1 MYIYIHILKCMRHVM
16 NKNIIIFLDNIN
28 DYNYI
33 IIINIIIVNIIIYI
47 NINCEK

>member
-1 MYIYIHILKCMRHVM
+1 MRHVM
-16 NKNIIIFLDNIN
+16 NKNVIFLDNIN

-47 NINCEK
+47 NINDEE